1 MMRNDKSQYSIL
13 FVEDEK
19 EIRDNY
25 TKYLKRHFSEVYE
38 AEDGLEGY
46 EIYKDKK
53 PELMIVDINLP
64 KMNGIELLQ
73 KIRQTDHSVKVIM
86 LTANSDQT
94 NLLSATELKLVKY
107 LVKPITRDDLK
118 NALDMAIEEYSKF
131 EVISKK
137 VLHLSDNYTW
147 NFDLEELYYNNDMVS
162 LTQKEQKLLNLLFLK
177 PNRTISYEQILL
189 EVWEDEIDAKIDSVK
204 TVVKNVRRK
213 LPKDIIK
220 NVFGIGYKY

>member
-1 MMRNDKSQYSIL
+1 MRNDKSQYSIL